1 MSNEIVKPEAATLA
15 NLQEE
20 LAAAAKEASAAEQ
33 SGGSFL
39 SFKGGMFFNKQPMKD
54 NRCDVIILD
63 SIFVNEWYK
72 GKWDPDVKASPSCYA
87 FGRAEEGMAPHAKVK
102 EAKCGEV
109 GGCEKCPL
117 NQWGTGDKGKGKAC
131 KNTKRLAL
139 IAASDNPEAEEIVFA
154 KLSVSQLKAWG
165 AYVKSLSGQYKLPP
179 FAVVTTIQWTPDAKS
194 QYLLKF
200 LHKANVPQEGLDVIM
215 RRVQEARE
223 SIVFPFP
230 DFQEPA
236 EGAEDEKQPRRKKF

>member
-1 MSNEIVKPEAATLA
+1 MSNEIVKPETAALA

-54 NRCDVIILD
+54 NRVDAIILD
-63 SIFVNEWYK
+63 AINVNEFYAEA
-72 GKWDPDVKASPSCYA
+72 WDPDVKASPSCYA
-87 FGRAEEGMAPHAKVK
+87 FGRGDDMKPHEKVK
-102 EAKCGEV
+102 APKCA
-109 GGCEKCPL
+109 GGCAACPM
-117 NQWGTGDKGKGKAC
+117 NQWGSGNKGGKAC

-139 IAASDNPEAEEIVFA
+139 IAASDNPAAEEIVYA

-165 AYVKSLSGQYKLPP
+165 AYVKSLAGQFKLPP
-179 FAVVTTIQWTPDAKS
+179 FAVVTTIQWVPDAKS

-200 LHKANVPQEGLDVIM
+200 LHKTNVPTEGLEVIM
-215 RRVQEARE
+215 RRVREARE
-223 SIVFPFP
+223 AITFPFP
-230 DFQEPA
+230 DFQQTLA
-236 EGAEDEKQPRRKKF
+236 ESTEEGEKPKRARKF